1 MATSRFGYR
10 VGIAVMCCS
19 VSVVS
24 AQQAPQSIAST
35 RRPGGRPVATVQD
48 LMLAMV
54 DPSSD
59 VVFEAVSTTISIRGQ
74 ETKTPKN
81 DHEWAVVRN
90 NALTLVEAGNLLM
103 MPGRRIASPASIAAA
118 DALAE
123 SSTSVAEKASAIELT
138 PDQIAK
144 LVASDRATWIA
155 RAQELVAAATRALN
169 ATETPEVL
177 VSEEQEMMRWLLSL
191 TLVCAVVPVVAWQP
205 STAAGGSIQG
215 RVRLTAPPPGNPI
228 IRMGMDPRC
237 AEAARGKRIV
247 QDAVVTSDDGG
258 LANAFVHLAGSFPD
272 APRPAGVVTID
283 QQRCMYRPRVVG
295 ARVGQ
300 TIEFRNSDPTLHDVH
315 GLSKASND
323 FNIGQPLRGMVYK
336 VELKHEEVM
345 LHIACDVHRWMT
357 AFVGVVD
364 HPY

>member
-1 MATSRFGYR
+1 MVTSRFGYR
-10 VGIAVMCCS
+10 VGIAVVCCS
-19 VSVVS
+19 VNVVS
-24 AQQAPQSIAST
+24 AQQAPQPRAST
-35 RRPGGRPVATVQD
+35 RPSGSRPVATVQD

-123 SSTSVAEKASAIELT
+123 ASTSVAEKASAIELT

-169 ATETPEVL
+169 ATEKK
-177 VSEEQEMMRWLLSL
+177 
-191 TLVCAVVPVVAWQP
+191 
-205 STAAGGSIQG
+205 
-215 RVRLTAPPPGNPI
+215 
-228 IRMGMDPRC
+228 D
-237 AEAARGKRIV
+237 AEALLDSG
-247 QDAVVTSDDGG
+247 DAID
-258 LANAFVHLAGSFPD
+258 AACEHCHLKYWYPK
-272 APRPAGVVTID
+272 
-283 QQRCMYRPRVVG
+283 
-295 ARVGQ
+295 
-300 TIEFRNSDPTLHDVH
+300 N
-315 GLSKASND
+315 K
-323 FNIGQPLRGMVYK
+323 K
-336 VELKHEEVM
+336 
-345 LHIACDVHRWMT
+345 
-357 AFVGVVD
+357 
-364 HPY
+364 

>member
-1 MATSRFGYR
+1 MVTSRFGYR
-10 VGIAVMCCS
+10 VGIAVVCCF

-24 AQQAPQSIAST
+24 AQQAPQPRAST
-35 RRPGGRPVATVQD
+35 RPSGSRPVATVQD

-103 MPGRRIASPASIAAA
+103 MPGRRIASPASMAAA

-123 SSTSVAEKASAIELT
+123 ESTSVAEKASAIELT

-169 ATETPEVL
+169 ATEKK
-177 VSEEQEMMRWLLSL
+177 
-191 TLVCAVVPVVAWQP
+191 
-205 STAAGGSIQG
+205 
-215 RVRLTAPPPGNPI
+215 
-228 IRMGMDPRC
+228 D
-237 AEAARGKRIV
+237 AEALLDSG
-247 QDAVVTSDDGG
+247 DAID
-258 LANAFVHLAGSFPD
+258 AACEHCHLKYWYPK
-272 APRPAGVVTID
+272 
-283 QQRCMYRPRVVG
+283 
-295 ARVGQ
+295 
-300 TIEFRNSDPTLHDVH
+300 N
-315 GLSKASND
+315 K
-323 FNIGQPLRGMVYK
+323 K
-336 VELKHEEVM
+336 
-345 LHIACDVHRWMT
+345 
-357 AFVGVVD
+357 
-364 HPY
+364 

>member
-1 MATSRFGYR
+1 MVTSRFGYR
-10 VGIAVMCCS
+10 VGIAVVCCS

-123 SSTSVAEKASAIELT
+123 ASTSVAEKASAIELT

-169 ATETPEVL
+169 ATEKK
-177 VSEEQEMMRWLLSL
+177 
-191 TLVCAVVPVVAWQP
+191 
-205 STAAGGSIQG
+205 
-215 RVRLTAPPPGNPI
+215 
-228 IRMGMDPRC
+228 D
-237 AEAARGKRIV
+237 AEALLDSG
-247 QDAVVTSDDGG
+247 DAID
-258 LANAFVHLAGSFPD
+258 AACEHCHLKYWYPK
-272 APRPAGVVTID
+272 
-283 QQRCMYRPRVVG
+283 
-295 ARVGQ
+295 
-300 TIEFRNSDPTLHDVH
+300 N
-315 GLSKASND
+315 K
-323 FNIGQPLRGMVYK
+323 K
-336 VELKHEEVM
+336 
-345 LHIACDVHRWMT
+345 
-357 AFVGVVD
+357 
-364 HPY
+364 